1 MKISFHSLRA
11 IIICLLTA
19 AIMQGCK
26 ENTILSSKVSPSGN
40 QVSVLSVSLPCI
52 THTYY
57 DDSAITSSNFGGV
70 PIYQGVG
77 TFTDPFFGSMVG
89 STYFQIIP
97 SDFGP
102 AVLAAAD
109 SNYIDSAVLVL
120 PYSGFTYGND
130 TGVTQ
135 TYQVF
140 YMLDT
145 LGLTTNYYDYSTKPI
160 DINHPLSDP
169 TTVDLLHI
177 GDSMA
182 TGLTPYLVPAN
193 YPGLRIKLKL
203 PVITKL
209 LLNAQAQTTS
219 SNPAQDFLNNF
230 NGICVRASDSRQLH
244 TAIPYF
250 ELDGANTYQQA
261 GIIVYYHN
269 TVSLDTTIESY
280 YFNTGFCG
288 HFNNI
293 VKSFDHAPVN
303 ALLHSA
309 AKNDSIIALQNQ
321 PGASFDII
329 VPGIKSIPK
338 GIINKAELRFSILSN
353 DNPNSA
359 SLPEKL
365 YPLGIANGTYPIGYY
380 SGTPYEVADR
390 YPLTSVSPLL
400 VLDGYKHPI
409 TYPVGPA
416 NNPTSVTIQTF
427 TIDLP
432 REVITSIAAG
442 NDTLH
447 FHINGTEDYYGAFH
461 LVAAGGSYGNSNT
474 NDTLYRPK
482 LFVVYSKL

>member
-303 ALLHSA
+303 ALLHSTA
-309 AKNDSIIALQNQ
+309 PNDSIIALQNQ
-321 PGASFDII
+321 PGASFDVI

-353 DNPNSA
+353 DNPNS
-359 SLPEKL
+359 
-365 YPLGIANGTYPIGYY
+365 
-380 SGTPYEVADR
+380 
-390 YPLTSVSPLL
+390 
-400 VLDGYKHPI
+400 
-409 TYPVGPA
+409 
-416 NNPTSVTIQTF
+416 
-427 TIDLP
+427 
-432 REVITSIAAG
+432 
-442 NDTLH
+442 
-447 FHINGTEDYYGAFH
+447 
-461 LVAAGGSYGNSNT
+461 
-474 NDTLYRPK
+474 
-482 LFVVYSKL
+482 